1 MELSILNAIE
11 TLQNP
16 ILDRISI
23 IMARLGTGG
32 AIFILIGLCFSIFKK
47 TRRMGLNILLSLA
60 LSAIL
65 GNLMLKPLVHR
76 VRPYNAIGRKILV
89 NPLIDGSF
97 PSGHTYSAF
106 VTAFSAL
113 FYDKRKGIILLGFA
127 VLMGF
132 TRLYL
137 FVHYPTDVLGGV
149 VLGYICAILA
159 KKILDKKVPL
169 KTEEIK

>member
-16 ILDRISI
+16 VLDRISI
-23 IMARLGTGG
+23 IMAQLGTGG

-47 TRRMGLNILLSLA
+47 TRRMGFNILLSLV

-65 GNLMLKPLVHR
+65 GNLILKPLIHR

-106 VTAFSAL
+106 ATAFSVL
-113 FYDKRKGIILLGFA
+113 FYDKKNGIILLSFA
-127 VLMGF
+127 ILMGF

-149 VLGYICAILA
+149 ALGYICAIVA
-159 KKILDKKVPL
+159 KKILEKKVPL
-169 KTEEIK
+169 ENQR